1 MKNYY
6 YIPYLYNIS
15 ENLIDEFNLLL
26 DRKLNGYYSDEEYP
40 NNYIVEEKRYM
51 NINDLILL
59 KRDRYNKNNNLL
71 INLQK
76 EFNVMIDY
84 YKDDFNKKVEYEGYL
99 YKIQN
104 EILEENNRLY
114 NIINNEKYVI
124 ENKYYSI
131 KYLILFLLIF
141 IIIYFI

>member
-51 NINDLILL
+51 NINDFILL

-76 EFNVMIDY
+76 EFNIMIDF
-84 YKDDFNKKVEYEGYL
+84 YKDDFIKKVEYEGYL

-104 EILEENNRLY
+104 EIFEENNRLY
-114 NIINNEKYVI
+114 NIINNEKYI
-124 ENKYYSI
+124 IKNKYYSI
-131 KYLILFLLIF
+131 RFLILFLLIF

>member
-1 MKNYY
+1 
-6 YIPYLYNIS
+6 
-15 ENLIDEFNLLL
+15 
-26 DRKLNGYYSDEEYP
+26 
-40 NNYIVEEKRYM
+40 M

-76 EFNVMIDY
+76 EFNIMIDF
-84 YKDDFNKKVEYEGYL
+84 YKDDFIKKVEYEGYL

-104 EILEENNRLY
+104 EIFEENNRLY

>member
-15 ENLIDEFNLLL
+15 ESLIDEFNLHL
-26 DRKLNGYYSDEEYP
+26 DRKRNDYYSDEEYP

-51 NINDLILL
+51 NKYDLINL
-59 KRDRYNKNNNLL
+59 KRERYNKNNNLL
-71 INLQK
+71 NNLSREIN
-76 EFNVMIDY
+76 NMINF
-84 YKDDFNKKVEYEGYL
+84 YKDDFDKKVEYQGYL

-104 EILEENNRLY
+104 EIYEDNIRLY
-114 NIINNEKYVI
+114 NIINNEKYLF

-131 KYLILFLLIF
+131 KYLILFLLF
-141 IIIYFI
+141 FVIINFV

>member
-15 ENLIDEFNLLL
+15 ESLIDEFNLHL
-26 DRKLNGYYSDEEYP
+26 DRKRNGYYSDEEYP

-51 NINDLILL
+51 NKNDFINL
-59 KRDRYNKNNNLL
+59 KRERYNKNNNLFNNL
-71 INLQK
+71 SNEIN
-76 EFNVMIDY
+76 NMIDY
-84 YKDDFNKKVEYEGYL
+84 YKDDFNKKVEYQGYL

-104 EILEENNRLY
+104 EIYEDNIRLY
-114 NIINNEKYVI
+114 NIINNEKYSS

-131 KYLILFLLIF
+131 KYLILLLF
-141 IIIYFI
+141 FVIIYFV

>member
-15 ENLIDEFNLLL
+15 ESLIDEFNLHL
-26 DRKLNGYYSDEEYP
+26 DRKRNDYYSDEEYP

-59 KRDRYNKNNNLL
+59 KRERYNKNNDLL
-71 INLQK
+71 VNLQK
-76 EFNVMIDY
+76 EFNIMIDF
-84 YKDDFNKKVEYEGYL
+84 YKDDFDKKVEYEGYL

-104 EILEENNRLY
+104 EIFEENSRLY
-114 NIINNEKYVI
+114 NIINNEKYSNV
-124 ENKYYSI
+124 NKYYSI
-131 KYLILFLLIF
+131 RYLIFIILFF

>member
-59 KRDRYNKNNNLL
+59 KRERYNKNNDLL
-71 INLQK
+71 VNLQK
-76 EFNVMIDY
+76 EFNIMIDF
-84 YKDDFNKKVEYEGYL
+84 YKDDFDKKVEYEGYL

-104 EILEENNRLY
+104 EIFEENSRLY
-114 NIINNEKYVI
+114 NIINNEKYSNV
-124 ENKYYSI
+124 NKYYSI
-131 KYLILFLLIF
+131 RYLIFIILFF

>member
-15 ENLIDEFNLLL
+15 ESLIDEFNLHL
-26 DRKLNGYYSDEEYP
+26 DRKRNDYYSDEEYP

-51 NINDLILL
+51 NKNDLINL
-59 KRDRYNKNNNLL
+59 KRERYNKNNNLL
-71 INLQK
+71 NNLSREIN
-76 EFNVMIDY
+76 NMINF
-84 YKDDFNKKVEYEGYL
+84 YKDDFYKKVEYQGYL

-104 EILEENNRLY
+104 EIYEDNIRLY
-114 NIINNEKYVI
+114 NIINNEKYLF

-131 KYLILFLLIF
+131 KYLILFLLFF
-141 IIIYFI
+141 IIINFV

>member
-15 ENLIDEFNLLL
+15 ENLIDEFNLHL
-26 DRKLNGYYSDEEYP
+26 DRKRNGYYSDEEYP

-51 NINDLILL
+51 NKNDFINL
-59 KRDRYNKNNNLL
+59 KRERYNKNNNLFNNL
-71 INLQK
+71 SNEIN
-76 EFNVMIDY
+76 NMIDY
-84 YKDDFNKKVEYEGYL
+84 YKDDFNKKVEYQGYL

-104 EILEENNRLY
+104 EIYEDNIRLY
-114 NIINNEKYVI
+114 NIINNEKYSS

-131 KYLILFLLIF
+131 KYLILLLLF
-141 IIIYFI
+141 FVIIYFV

>member
-26 DRKLNGYYSDEEYP
+26 DRKMNGYYSDEEYP

-59 KRDRYNKNNNLL
+59 KRERYNKNNDLL
-71 INLQK
+71 VNLQK
-76 EFNVMIDY
+76 EFNIMIDF
-84 YKDDFNKKVEYEGYL
+84 YKDDFDKKVEYEGYL

-104 EILEENNRLY
+104 EIFEENSRLY
-114 NIINNEKYVI
+114 NIINNEKYSNI
-124 ENKYYSI
+124 NKYYSI
-131 KYLILFLLIF
+131 RYLILFLLIF

>member
-15 ENLIDEFNLLL
+15 ESLIDEFNLHL
-26 DRKLNGYYSDEEYP
+26 DRKRNDYYSDEEYP

-51 NINDLILL
+51 NKNDLINL
-59 KRDRYNKNNNLL
+59 KRERYNKNNNLL
-71 INLQK
+71 NNLSREIN
-76 EFNVMIDY
+76 NMINF
-84 YKDDFNKKVEYEGYL
+84 YKDDFDKKVEYQGYL

-104 EILEENNRLY
+104 EIYEDNIRLY
-114 NIINNEKYVI
+114 NIINNEKYLF

-131 KYLILFLLIF
+131 KYLILFLLFF
-141 IIIYFI
+141 IIINFV